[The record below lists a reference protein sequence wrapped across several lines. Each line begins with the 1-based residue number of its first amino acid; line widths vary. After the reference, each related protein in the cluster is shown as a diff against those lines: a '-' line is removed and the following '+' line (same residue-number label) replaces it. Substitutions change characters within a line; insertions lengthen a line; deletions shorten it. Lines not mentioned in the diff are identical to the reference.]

1 MKHYAGT
8 VLLNNDSKN
17 MEETKSSN
25 SKALPP
31 TNFHD
36 HLVSE
41 GVV

>member
-8 VLLNNDSKN
+8 VLLSNDSKN
-17 MEETKSSN
+17 MEETKSN